1 MYLGCIL
8 TDSERLRDESHVG
21 GCRAVCQCS
30 GESRK
35 KGKCVRACVRVRVR
49 ESQDESS
56 LFASLSDCLA
66 LKTTVG
72 GDELIHLLPLTESNS
87 LFLLH
92 FHSLCLPVML
102 KNNQNVITHF
112 LMCGP
117 HSH

>member
-35 KGKCVRACVRVRVR
+35 KGACVRACVR

-66 LKTTVG
+66 LKTTG
-72 GDELIHLLPLTESNS
+72 GGGNELIHLLPLTEFNS

-92 FHSLCLPVML
+92 FHSLCLPVTL
-102 KNNQNVITHF
+102 KNNQNVIKHF